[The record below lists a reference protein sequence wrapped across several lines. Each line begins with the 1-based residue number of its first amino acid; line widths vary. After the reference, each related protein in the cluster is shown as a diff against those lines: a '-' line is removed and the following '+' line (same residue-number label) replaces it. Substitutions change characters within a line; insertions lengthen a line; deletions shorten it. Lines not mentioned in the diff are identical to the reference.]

1 MSKELEAARELVK
14 MLEQKEKESKIKLSE
29 LRRGESFMIG
39 EHEFIVLDQGVDVTK
54 VISKGFM
61 AENISFDPDT
71 KDYNKSKIKKFIEE
85 KIQPVIESEVG
96 AENIVEHEVSLRS
109 LDMQKEFEDVSAKVR
124 PITFDEARLYNDL
137 LVNEDLDNWWW
148 TLTPW
153 STAKRGYR
161 YGITVVCPSGRIGSD
176 YCFCSYNYG
185 VRPFCI
191 LKSNIFVSKKGDK

>member
-61 AENISFDPDT
+61 AGNISFDSDT
-71 KDYNKSKIKKFIEE
+71 RDYNKSEIKKFIEE

-96 AENIVEHEVSLRS
+96 AENIVENKVSLRS
-109 LDMQKEFEDVSAKVR
+109 VDMQKEFQDVSAKVR
-124 PITFDEARLYNDL
+124 LITFDEARLYNDL
-137 LVNEDLDNWWW
+137 LTNEDLDDWWW

-153 STAKRGYR
+153 STEKRGYR
-161 YGITVVCPSGRIGSD
+161 YGIAVVCPSGCIVGND
-176 YCFCSYNYG
+176 CNYDYG

>member
-1 MSKELEAARELVK
+1 MSKELEKARELVK

-39 EHEFIVLDQGVDVTK
+39 EHEFIVLDQGVNVTK

-61 AENISFDPDT
+61 AENISFDPNT
-71 KDYNKSKIKKFIEE
+71 KDYNKSQIKKFIEE

-137 LVNEDLDNWWW
+137 LVNEDLDNLWW

-153 STAKRGYR
+153 STEKRGYR
-161 YGITVVCPSGRIGSD
+161 YGIAVVCPSGFIDFNNCDD
-176 YCFCSYNYG
+176 YDG

>member
-1 MSKELEAARELVK
+1 MSKELEKARELVK
-14 MLEQKEKESKIKLSE
+14 ILEQKEKESKIKLSE

-61 AENISFDPDT
+61 AENISFDPNT
-71 KDYNKSKIKKFIEE
+71 RDYNKSEIKKFIEK

-148 TLTPW
+148 TLTQW

-161 YGITVVCPSGRIGSD
+161 YGITVVCPSGNFGNNN
-176 YCFCSYNYG
+176 CSRSHG

>member
-1 MSKELEAARELVK
+1 MSKELEKARELVK

-124 PITFDEARLYNDL
+124 PITFDEDRLYNDL

-153 STAKRGYR
+153 STEKRGYR
-161 YGITVVCPSGRIGSD
+161 YGIAVVFPSGRID
-176 YCFCSYNYG
+176 YCLCNVSLG

>member
-1 MSKELEAARELVK
+1 MSKELEKARELVK

-29 LRRGESFMIG
+29 LRRGESFMIR
-39 EHEFIVLDQGVDVTK
+39 EHEFIVLDQVVDVTK

-71 KDYNKSKIKKFIEE
+71 RDYNKSEIKKFIEE

-96 AENIVEHEVSLRS
+96 AENIVEHKVSLRS

-137 LVNEDLDNWWW
+137 LVNEDLDNSWW

-153 STAKRGYR
+153 STAKRGLR
-161 YGITVVCPSGRIGSD
+161 YGMAVVCPSGDFVID
-176 YCFCSYNYG
+176 YCFSHAG

-191 LKSNIFVSKKGDK
+191 LKSNIFVSKKRDK

>member
-1 MSKELEAARELVK
+1 MSKELEKARELVK
-14 MLEQKEKESKIKLSE
+14 ILEQKEKESKIKLSE

-61 AENISFDPDT
+61 AENIRFDSDT
-71 KDYNKSKIKKFIEE
+71 SDYNKSEIKKFIEE

-109 LDMQKEFEDVSAKVR
+109 IDMQKEFEDVSAKVR

-137 LVNEDLDNWWW
+137 LVNEDLDDWWW

-153 STAKRGYR
+153 SIEKRGYK
-161 YGITVVCPSGRIGSD
+161 YGMAVVCPSGDIG
-176 YCFCSYNYG
+176 CINCGNYNG

>member
-1 MSKELEAARELVK
+1 MSKELEKARELVK
-14 MLEQKEKESKIKLSE
+14 MLEKKEKESKIKLSE

-85 KIQPVIESEVG
+85 KILPVIESEVG

-161 YGITVVCPSGRIGSD
+161 YGISVVCPSGNIGCD
-176 YCFCSYNYG
+176 YCCGNIG

>member
-1 MSKELEAARELVK
+1 MSKELEKARELVK

-61 AENISFDPDT
+61 TKNINFDPNT
-71 KDYNKSKIKKFIEE
+71 RDYNKSEIKKFIEE

-96 AENIVEHEVSLRS
+96 AENIIEHEVSLRS

-137 LVNEDLDNWWW
+137 LVNEDLHNWWW

-161 YGITVVCPSGRIGSD
+161 YGMSVVCPSGNFGYYGCNR
-176 YCFCSYNYG
+176 YFG

>member
-1 MSKELEAARELVK
+1 MSKELEAERELVK

-39 EHEFIVLDQGVDVTK
+39 EHEFIVLDQGVDVAK

-61 AENISFDPDT
+61 AENVKFDSNT
-71 KDYNKSKIKKFIEE
+71 KDYNKSEIKKFIEE
-85 KIQPVIESEVG
+85 LIQPVIELEVG
-96 AENIVEHEVSLRS
+96 VENIVEHEVSLRS
-109 LDMQKEFEDVSAKVR
+109 VDMQKEFEDVSAKVR

-137 LVNEDLDNWWW
+137 LVNEDLDDWWW

-153 STAKRGYR
+153 STEKRGYK
-161 YGITVVCPSGRIGSD
+161 YGITVVCPSGNVVSS
-176 YCFCSYNYG
+176 YCCNDGG

>member
-1 MSKELEAARELVK
+1 MSKELEKARELVK

-71 KDYNKSKIKKFIEE
+71 RDYNKSEIKKFIEE

-124 PITFDEARLYNDL
+124 SITFDEARLYNDL

-161 YGITVVCPSGRIGSD
+161 YGMSVVCPSGCIGYG
-176 YCFCSYNYG
+176 YCNNGYG

>member
-1 MSKELEAARELVK
+1 MSKELEKARELVK
-14 MLEQKEKESKIKLSE
+14 ILEQKEKESKIKLSE

-61 AENISFDPDT
+61 AENISFDPNT
-71 KDYNKSKIKKFIEE
+71 RDYNKSEIKKFIEE

-153 STAKRGYR
+153 STSKRGNR
-161 YGITVVCPSGRIGSD
+161 YGIAVVCPSGNIGNR
-176 YCFCSYNYG
+176 YCSLNGG

>member
-14 MLEQKEKESKIKLSE
+14 MLEQKEKEKKIKLSE

-61 AENISFDPDT
+61 EENIRFDSDT
-71 KDYNKSKIKKFIEE
+71 RDYNKSKIKKFIEE

-137 LVNEDLDNWWW
+137 LVNEDLDDWWW

-153 STAKRGYR
+153 STEKRGYK
-161 YGITVVCPSGRIGSD
+161 YGMSVVCPSGCIG
-176 YCFCSYNYG
+176 YNFCSRCNG

>member
-1 MSKELEAARELVK
+1 MSKELEKARELVK
-14 MLEQKEKESKIKLSE
+14 ILEQKEKESKIKLSE

-61 AENISFDPDT
+61 AENISFDPNT
-71 KDYNKSKIKKFIEE
+71 RDYNKSKIKKFIEE

-109 LDMQKEFEDVSAKVR
+109 IDMQKEFEDVSAKVR

-153 STAKRGYR
+153 STAKRGYK
-161 YGITVVCPSGRIGSD
+161 YGISVVFPSGNVDND
-176 YCFCSYNYG
+176 YCVSNIG